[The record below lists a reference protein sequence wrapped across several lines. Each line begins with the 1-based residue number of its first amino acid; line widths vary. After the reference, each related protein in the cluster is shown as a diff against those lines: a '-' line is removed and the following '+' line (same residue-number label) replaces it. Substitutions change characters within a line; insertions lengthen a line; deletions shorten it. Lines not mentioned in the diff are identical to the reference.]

1 MDNSETDMTADPT
14 PAQEMARELEELRTL
29 TARFRR
35 LAPVAQP
42 PVLRAL
48 LGKRET
54 LLRSI
59 GAHVSRA
66 TSPAKDAGAAPETP
80 GAQNAAFAQTL
91 REVAEMDRAAQA
103 ELRKRSNATANELLK
118 LRAGK
123 KWRQSNPQWT

>member
-1 MDNSETDMTADPT
+1 MDNVEPDVAADAT
-14 PAQEMARELEELRTL
+14 PAQEMARELDELRTL

-59 GAHVSRA
+59 GARVSRA
-66 TSPAKDAGAAPETP
+66 NLLAKDAGAAPETP
-80 GAQNAAFAQTL
+80 GARNAAFAQTL
-91 REVAEMDRAAQA
+91 REVADMDRESQAAF
-103 ELRKRSNATANELLK
+103 RKRTDAAADELLK

-123 KWRQSNPQWT
+123 KWRQSNSPWT